1 MRDLRTVNMSV
12 GQKAESEKVFK
23 RIGDIDYRNLG
34 TFSKIL
40 FNTGKVAVLSGLR
53 VEESSGMT
61 VNVPAGILIQRNSSG
76 ENFPVVMTDD
86 ILVTMDAASGV
97 ARTDIIECQV
107 KSVAV
112 KDDYAQ
118 SILDS
123 ETGVISMEPIKRDIK
138 YYLDARK
145 KTGSTTPTAATAA
158 SLVGTAEIISS
169 VDLSSRYIINLVD
182 GEDGNA
188 IEIDLRGATPEAT
201 TKAEIVAAI
210 NAAIG
215 RTGASVSGNYIA
227 MTGDGS
233 GIQSFFEFKPPVT
246 DTDLDCLDLVFG
258 LAIGG
263 LYSYQYHGS
272 NDWFKICEI
281 DVDTASIVITNA
293 MIRNIDEKST
303 WASDAADTYIG
314 LSIHNA
320 DLLDGYHSNPGTIAG
335 TVPVRDSNGKLPGN
349 ITGDAATVGGV
360 SEADFEHKLQTITV
374 AKARRLL
381 SGINVESIV
390 AAGSYTCDGTCT
402 NLPTAEAY
410 YLDVDVYASSII
422 AMVARRTGNKQT
434 YLRYKISGTW
444 DTAWTQVTDSSG
456 VPWLGG
462 TTILELGNDKSGN
475 RNSYVDFHN
484 ADSPSDYTARIGM
497 GSGGTNLIFRNNA
510 GGYHDFDAWIQ
521 ATRGFKNTLYA
532 VNWSFAVNALQE
544 FNVYQPIFVYASA
557 ASNTFLNVRTN
568 ASWAVDD
575 INNLVGG
582 AIFALTPGRY
592 KFSGVNLTNFQI
604 ARAPSQTA
612 SDVIEFF

>member
-61 VNVPAGILIQRNSSG
+61 VNVPAGVLIQRNSSG

-86 ILVTMDAASGV
+86 ILVTMDAASGIS
-97 ARTDIIECQV
+97 RTDIIECQV

-118 SILDS
+118 SVLDP
-123 ETGVISMEPIKRDIK
+123 ETGIISMEPVKRDIK

-158 SLVGTAEIISS
+158 SLIGTAEIVSS
-169 VDLSSRYIINLVD
+169 VDLSSRYIINLID

-201 TKAEIVAAI
+201 TKAEIAAAI

-215 RTGASVSGNYIA
+215 RTGASVSGNYMA
-227 MTGDGS
+227 MSGDGT
-233 GIQSFFEFKPPVT
+233 GVQSFFEFKPPVT

-281 DVDTASIVITNA
+281 DIDVASIVVTNA
-293 MIRNIDEKST
+293 MIRDIDEKST
-303 WASDAADTYIG
+303 WASDAADTYTG
-314 LSIHNA
+314 LSVSVYNA
-320 DLLDGYHSNPGTIAG
+320 DLLDGYHANTGTIAE
-335 TVPVRDSNGKLPGN
+335 TVPVRDSGGKLPGD

-360 SEADFEHKLQTITV
+360 GKDSILYLSQNPNELKAVVSISSGSYDNIQATGLYRIEGGGAVSNAPDVNAYFLEHIQHGETAALQT
-374 AKARRLL
+374 ARRVGA
-381 SGINVESIV
+381 SNVYI
-390 AAGSYTCDGTCT
+390 
-402 NLPTAEAY
+402 
-410 YLDVDVYASSII
+410 
-422 AMVARRTGNKQT
+422 RR
-434 YLRYKISGTW
+434 KISETW
-444 DTAWTQVTDSSG
+444 QSWIPIMDSSG
-456 VPWLGG
+456 NPVYQTLASAP
-462 TTILELGNDKSGN
+462 
-475 RNSYVDFHN
+475 
-484 ADSPSDYTARIGM
+484 
-497 GSGGTNLIFRNNA
+497 
-510 GGYHDFDAWIQ
+510 
-521 ATRGFKNTLYA
+521 RGFKNAINAVSWTLNFTNGQKFFVHQSLIVRVTGTGTLYGYYTDSA
-532 VNWSFAVNALQE
+532 VLLCG
-544 FNVYQPIFVYASA
+544 A
-557 ASNTFLNVRTN
+557 AGTTYMYT
-568 ASWAVDD
+568 
-575 INNLVGG
+575 LV
-582 AIFALTPGRY
+582 PGRY
-592 KFSGVNLTNFQI
+592 SVTGAITFNVSNS
-604 ARAPSQTA
+604 PSSTQADIIT
-612 SDVIEFF
+612 IE